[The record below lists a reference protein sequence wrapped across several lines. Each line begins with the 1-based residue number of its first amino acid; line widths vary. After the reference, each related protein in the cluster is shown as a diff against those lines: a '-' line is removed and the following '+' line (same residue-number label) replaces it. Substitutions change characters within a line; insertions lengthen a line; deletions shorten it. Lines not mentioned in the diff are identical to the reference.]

1 MNLAEQLFFR
11 YTSGDVHKYSTE
23 TLLQLADDV
32 FRFGKILVRH
42 SEKFILFLS
51 ELPNHIFSYYVRYVG
66 LEIAGAL
73 DMTGVNLQ
81 PIFEDPRILRR
92 KQDLPVK
99 GELYNELH
107 NLLVTSFHTSN
118 VQMLDGNTLAI
129 GVTKNDAKHNFSID
143 LLLSCHKQQLHM
155 YHLSNEF
162 KKETKGVHPAYDE
175 HLSLLQQE
183 LQSFQEKNRLHLL
196 YV

>member
-11 YTSGDVHKYSTE
+11 YTPGDVQKYSTE
-23 TLLQLADDV
+23 TLLQIADDV
-32 FRFGKILVRH
+32 FRFGKILARH

-51 ELPNHIFSYYVRYVG
+51 ELPDHIFSYYLRHVG
-66 LEIAGAL
+66 FDIVGAL

-81 PIFEDPRILRR
+81 PIFEDTRILKR
-92 KQDLPVK
+92 KQHLPAK

-107 NLLVTSFHTSN
+107 GLLLSSLHTSN
-118 VQMLDGNTLAI
+118 VQILDGNTLAI

-143 LLLSCHKQQLHM
+143 LLLSCHEQQLHM
-155 YHLSNEF
+155 YQLSNEF
-162 KKETKGVHPAYDE
+162 KKETKGYHPVYDE